1 MSNAYFSGVPY
12 PAALCHLRVCRAVA
26 SVVGAGGSVFRNGAE
41 CQSRTPTGLRL
52 RCGGVVGM
60 ITIKIE
66 PVCPPIPS
74 CQWDFCAYVDGDQED
89 GPYGWGSTPV
99 AALRSLTDCMED
111 CWPSADKIV
120 E

>member
-1 MSNAYFSGVPY
+1 
-12 PAALCHLRVCRAVA
+12 
-26 SVVGAGGSVFRNGAE
+26 
-41 CQSRTPTGLRL
+41 
-52 RCGGVVGM
+52 M

-99 AALRSLTDCMED
+99 DALRSLTDCMED